1 ARKFGIGVVSANQ
14 FLDQYP
20 PQMRS
25 AIMAIGT
32 HILFQLSSGDAD
44 KMAAALDGG
53 KHLAEILKNLPPRNL
68 VVKSGHHHYQ
78 RVTVPSFDPPR
89 TDSRDLLNRCRTRWA
104 RRRSDVEREI
114 RSRTRIDHA
123 RETREVLDGWQ

>member
-1 ARKFGIGVVSANQ
+1 MKSKTWLLLTAASILCFQKLASLASALVSANQ

-32 HILFQLSSGDAD
+32 HILFQLSSRDAD

-53 KHLAEILKNLPPRNL
+53 KHLAEILKNLPQRNL
-68 VVKSGHHHYQ
+68 VV
-78 RVTVPSFDPPR
+78 
-89 TDSRDLLNRCRTRWA
+89 
-104 RRRSDVEREI
+104 EI
-114 RSRTRIDHA
+114 RPPPSQPRGGAGI
-123 RETREVLDGWQ
+123 

>member
-1 ARKFGIGVVSANQ
+1 MVSANQ

-32 HILFQLSSGDAD
+32 HILFQLSSSDAD

-53 KHLAEILKNLPPRNL
+53 KHLAEILKNLPQRNL
-68 VVKSGHHHYQ
+68 VVKTGHHHYS
-78 RVTVPSFDPPR
+78 RVVVPSFEPA
-89 TDSRDLLNRCRTRWA
+89 TTEYRDLYNRCRTRWA
-104 RRRSDVEREI
+104 RRRADIDREI
-114 RSRTRIDHA
+114 RNRVRVDGG
-123 RETREVLDGWQ
+123 EGTREALHGWE